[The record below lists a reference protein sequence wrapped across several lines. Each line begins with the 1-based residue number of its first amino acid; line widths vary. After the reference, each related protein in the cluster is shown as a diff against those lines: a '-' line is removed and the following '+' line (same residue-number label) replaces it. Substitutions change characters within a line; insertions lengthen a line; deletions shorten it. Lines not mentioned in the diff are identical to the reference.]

1 VQKERRVQKKFRRRV
16 GYVRK
21 MGGAITGDEEGTEQ
35 QEKEGIGIRP
45 T

>member
-16 GYVRK
+16 GNVRK
-21 MGGAITGDEEGTEQ
+21 MGGDEEGTEQ
-35 QEKEGIGIRP
+35 QEKEGVGIRP